1 MIEEHQL
8 ETQLRMG
15 WIMKRNHQLENGWN
29 IKVKNIKLLKIKKI
43 ISNFII
49 KKRSDVIEKSFL
61 KCLEIRFKEENIK
74 KYKELKI

>member
-1 MIEEHQL
+1 MTLTKEIKIQQNSLEHH
-8 ETQLRMG
+8 RKYN
-15 WIMKRNHQLENGWN
+15 ILENTT
-29 IKVKNIKLLKIKKI
+29 L
-43 ISNFII
+43 FII